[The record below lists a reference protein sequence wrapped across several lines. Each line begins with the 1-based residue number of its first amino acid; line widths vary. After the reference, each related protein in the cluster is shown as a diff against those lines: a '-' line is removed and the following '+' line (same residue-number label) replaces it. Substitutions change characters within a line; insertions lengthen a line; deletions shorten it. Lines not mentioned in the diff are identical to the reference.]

1 MGGIPRREPIPY
13 PGRHVLIRG
22 PNTKTAGVL
31 ACSLCTFVRTRC
43 RAVKTWLTAPAAS
56 MIRSVVPGKYSW
68 LRESCNRAPDCCW
81 SCDMFDPPRPMMLP
95 AAALET
101 RNFDTTLLDPEACSS
116 SPDGPTLAPPSLGDS
131 AASGKSEGSSASLP
145 ASTMSFQTSR
155 QVHIGTCRA
164 STFPAC
170 SCGRPACTSITG
182 ASRGAV

>member
-1 MGGIPRREPIPY
+1 MGGIPSNKPIPY

-22 PNTKTAGVL
+22 PNTETEGLL
-31 ACSLCTFVRTRC
+31 ACSLCT
-43 RAVKTWLTAPAAS
+43 W
-56 MIRSVVPGKYSW
+56 SVVPGKYSW

-81 SCDMFDPPRPMMLP
+81 SCDIFDPPRPMMLP

-101 RNFDTTLLDPEACSS
+101 RNFDTTLLDPEDCSS
-116 SPDGPTLAPPSLGDS
+116 SPDGPTLASPSLGDS

-145 ASTMSFQTSR
+145 ASTMSFQTTR

-170 SCGRPACTSITG
+170 SCGRPTACTSCEG
-182 ASRGAV
+182 REYLNFKYYWH